1 LVLNA
6 TFSDVHV
13 RLQTFIV
20 LGSMTV
26 ETAAGPS
33 RRTDTFH
40 AACIETALVIART
53 DGVGSALDHMLNCG
67 VPKLTA
73 LRVLSSPAHVR
84 HHERR
89 RYPRF
94 HHR

>member
-1 LVLNA
+1 VV
-6 TFSDVHV
+6 TG
-13 RLQTFIV
+13 Q
-20 LGSMTV
+20 G
-26 ETAAGPS
+26 EP

-40 AACIETALVIART
+40 AACIENALMIVRT
-53 DGVGSALDHMLNCG
+53 DGIGLALEHMLNCG

-89 RYPRF
+89 RIPRL
-94 HHR
+94 R